1 MSRRK
6 KTQKKTEIRTNTPA
20 QVAFLMDD
28 GISGASLCVP
38 GYTSLDQNPEI
49 MTACRK
55 IAELI
60 GTMTIHLMANT
71 EKGDIRVVNELS
83 RAIDINPIG
92 TMTRSHDASPDTIT
106 APVSA
111 PQRFFLLPIPEP
123 KPSAILYKTFS
134 SVSSL
139 SLNAQTTA

>member
-49 MTACRK
+49 MTGLEADSYPVWLCVDDQR
-55 IAELI
+55 
-60 GTMTIHLMANT
+60 M
-71 EKGDIRVVNELS
+71 
-83 RAIDINPIG
+83 
-92 TMTRSHDASPDTIT
+92 SPGMFC
-106 APVSA
+106 S
-111 PQRFFLLPIPEP
+111 FLT
-123 KPSAILYKTFS
+123 S
-134 SVSSL
+134 
-139 SLNAQTTA
+139 